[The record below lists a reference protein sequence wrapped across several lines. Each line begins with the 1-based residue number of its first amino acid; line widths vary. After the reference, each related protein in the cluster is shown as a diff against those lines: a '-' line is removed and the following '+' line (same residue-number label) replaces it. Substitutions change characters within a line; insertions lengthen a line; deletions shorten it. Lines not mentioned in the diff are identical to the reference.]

1 MKRSVKIITV
11 ILGIL
16 IFLPGLNKFFEP
28 AHTKF
33 MDQVVLSELPFTTFT
48 YWLAILSEVTV
59 GLALIFLVFL
69 ERRLDSAV
77 KRNIFYSGH
86 YIILFM
92 MLVAIYVHIHPDV
105 PAEILPIAKP
115 PYMPMAYLL
124 IVGLNLFLN
133 RKGASNNE
141 PSNRG
146 NRN

>member
-48 YWLAILSEVTV
+48 YWLAILSEVIV
-59 GLALIFLVFL
+59 GLALIFLVLF
-69 ERRLDSAV
+69 EKRLGHAA

-86 YIILFM
+86 IIILFM
-92 MLVAIYVHIHPDV
+92 MLVAVYVHLHPAV
-105 PAEILPIAKP
+105 PEEILPMAKP
-115 PYMPMAYLL
+115 PYMPLAYAFV
-124 IVGLNLFLN
+124 VGMNLFLN
-133 RKGASNNE
+133 KNGAA
-141 PSNRG
+141 R
-146 NRN
+146 

>member
-33 MDQVVLSELPFTTFT
+33 MDQVIFSELPFTTFT
-48 YWLAILSEVTV
+48 YWLAILSEVIV
-59 GLALIFLVFL
+59 GLALIFLGLF
-69 ERRLDSAV
+69 EKRLSHDA

-86 YIILFM
+86 FIILFM
-92 MLVAIYVHIHPDV
+92 MLVAVYIHLHPAV
-105 PAEILPIAKP
+105 PEEILPIAKA
-115 PYMPMAYLL
+115 PYMPIAYLL

-133 RKGASNNE
+133 K
-141 PSNRG
+141 NRTA
-146 NRN
+146 R